1 MARHQQTL
9 MQTPGNTSTRAAWVG
24 LVILTI
30 VWSLNWSVM
39 KVATRYAGPFTF
51 SAQRYVI
58 GTVVLFALLLLQ
70 RKSLKPTP
78 WLPTIAIGL
87 AQTCAFQALAQWALM
102 SGGAG
107 KTALLAY
114 TMPFW
119 VVPLAWWW
127 IHEKPGL
134 KRWLCIAIAAAGF
147 ICVVE
152 PWRPLGAPHSIA
164 LALLAGLAWA
174 IATVLSKRL
183 FQQHPEVTPL
193 RLTAWQMLIGTLGLV
208 ILTFAARERAV
219 AWNDEYVA
227 ALLYNGLL
235 SSGVCWALWAL
246 VVQRLSANVA
256 GLTSLAVP
264 VAGVLFAWGLLD
276 ERPSQAEWTGIVL
289 IGIALFVLQ
298 FRRRM
303 PA

>member
-1 MARHQQTL
+1 MNRPA
-9 MQTPGNTSTRAAWVG
+9 SSRAAWIG
-24 LVILTI
+24 LLILTV

-39 KVATRYAGPFTF
+39 KVAMRDSGPFTF
-51 SAQRYVI
+51 SALRYVI
-58 GTVVLFALLLLQ
+58 GTLVLFALLAL
-70 RKSLKPTP
+70 RRNALKPTP
-78 WLPTIAIGL
+78 WLPTIVIGL
-87 AQTCAFQALAQWALM
+87 MQTTAFQALAQWALV

-127 IHEKPGL
+127 LHDKPGPR
-134 KRWLCIAIAAAGF
+134 RWFCIAIAAAGF

-152 PWRPLGAPHSIA
+152 PWRPLGEPRSIM

-183 FQQHPEVTPL
+183 FQQHPDVTPL
-193 RLTAWQMLIGTLGLV
+193 RLTAWQMLVGTLGLV
-208 ILTFAARERAV
+208 VLMSLSHERAV
-219 AWNDEYVA
+219 AWTGTYIA

-235 SSGVCWALWAL
+235 SSGVCWVLWAL
-246 VVQRLSANVA
+246 VVQKLSANAA

-264 VAGVLFAWGLLD
+264 VAGVLFAWGLLH
-276 ERPSQAEWTGIVL
+276 ERPSGPEWIGIVL
-289 IGIALFVLQ
+289 IGAALFVLN
-298 FRRRM
+298 FVRRM
-303 PA
+303 RA

>member
-1 MARHQQTL
+1 MTRR
-9 MQTPGNTSTRAAWVG
+9 PERAAWIG
-24 LVILTI
+24 LLILTV
-30 VWSLNWSVM
+30 VWSLNWTVM
-39 KVATRYAGPFTF
+39 KVAMRYSGPFTF

-58 GTVVLFALLLLQ
+58 GTVVLFALLALRRNALQ
-70 RKSLKPTP
+70 PTP

-87 AQTCAFQALAQWALM
+87 CQTTAFQALAQWALV

-127 IHEKPGL
+127 VHEKPGPV
-134 KRWLCIAIAAAGF
+134 RWVCIAIAAAGF
-147 ICVVE
+147 ACVVE
-152 PWRPLGAPHSIA
+152 PWRPLGAPHSVM

-174 IATVLSKRL
+174 VATVLSKRL
-183 FQQHPEVTPL
+183 FQHHPEVTPL
-193 RLTAWQMLIGTLGLV
+193 QLTAWQMLVGTLGLV
-208 ILTFAARERAV
+208 ILAFAARERAV
-219 AWNDEYVA
+219 AWTGGYVA

-235 SSGVCWALWAL
+235 SSGVCWVLWAL

-264 VAGVLFAWGLLD
+264 VAGVLFAWGLLA
-276 ERPSQAEWTGIVL
+276 ERPSLAEWIGIVL
-289 IGIALFVLQ
+289 IGIALLALQ
-298 FRRRM
+298 FRRRV

>member
-1 MARHQQTL
+1 MNRPA
-9 MQTPGNTSTRAAWVG
+9 STRAAWIG
-24 LVILTI
+24 LLILTI

-39 KVATRYAGPFTF
+39 KVAMRDSGPFTF
-51 SAQRYVI
+51 SALRYVI
-58 GTVVLFALLLLQ
+58 GTVVLFALLAM
-70 RKSLKPTP
+70 RHDGLKPTP
-78 WLPTIAIGL
+78 WLPTLAIGL
-87 AQTCAFQALAQWALM
+87 TQTAAFQALAQWALV

-127 IHEKPGL
+127 LNDKPGPR
-134 KRWLCIAIAAAGF
+134 RWFCIAIAAAGF

-152 PWRPLGAPHSIA
+152 PWRPLGEPHSIM
-164 LALLAGLAWA
+164 LAILAGFAWA

-183 FQQHPEVTPL
+183 FQQHPDMTPL

-208 ILTFAARERAV
+208 VLALLGHERAV
-219 AWNDEYVA
+219 AWTGSYIA

-235 SSGVCWALWAL
+235 SSGVCWVLWAL
-246 VVQRLSANVA
+246 AVQKLPANVA

-276 ERPSQAEWTGIVL
+276 ERPSAPEWVGIAL
-289 IGIALFVLQ
+289 IGLALFVLN
-298 FRRRM
+298 FMRRM
-303 PA
+303 RA

>member
-1 MARHQQTL
+1 MNRPA
-9 MQTPGNTSTRAAWVG
+9 STRAAWIG
-24 LVILTI
+24 LLILTI

-39 KVATRYAGPFTF
+39 KVAMRDSGPFTF
-51 SAQRYVI
+51 STLRYMI
-58 GTVVLFALLLLQ
+58 GTAVLFALLMM
-70 RKSLKPTP
+70 RRDGLKPTP

-87 AQTCAFQALAQWALM
+87 TQTAAFQALAQWALV

-127 IHEKPGL
+127 LNDKPGPR
-134 KRWLCIAIAAAGF
+134 RWFCIAIAAAGF
-147 ICVVE
+147 ICVVQ
-152 PWRPLGAPHSIA
+152 PWRPLGAPHSIV
-164 LALLAGLAWA
+164 LAVLAGLAWA

-183 FQQHPEVTPL
+183 FQQYPEVTPL

-208 ILTFAARERAV
+208 VLTLLSHERAV
-219 AWNDEYVA
+219 SWTGSYIA

-235 SSGVCWALWAL
+235 SSGVCWVLWAL
-246 VVQRLSANVA
+246 VVQKLPANVA

-264 VAGVLFAWGLLD
+264 VAGVLFAWGLLH
-276 ERPSQAEWTGIVL
+276 ERPSAPEW
-289 IGIALFVLQ
+289 IGIALIGLALFVLN
-298 FRRRM
+298 FVRRVR
-303 PA
+303 A

>member
-1 MARHQQTL
+1 MPNRHA
-9 MQTPGNTSTRAAWVG
+9 PERAAWIG
-24 LVILTI
+24 LAILTI
-30 VWSLNWSVM
+30 VWSLNWTVM
-39 KVATRYAGPFTF
+39 KVATHYSGPFTF

-58 GTVVLFALLLLQ
+58 GTAVLFALLAL
-70 RKSLKPTP
+70 RRNSLKPTP

-87 AQTCAFQALAQWALM
+87 TQTMAFQALAQWALV

-127 IHEKPGL
+127 VHEKPGFT
-134 KRWLCIAIAAAGF
+134 RWLCIVIAAAGF
-147 ICVVE
+147 VCVVE
-152 PWRPLGAPHSIA
+152 PWKPLGAPDSIA
-164 LALLAGLAWA
+164 LALLAGVAWA
-174 IATVLSKRL
+174 VATVLSKRL
-183 FQQHPEVTPL
+183 FQQHPDVSPL
-193 RLTAWQMLIGTLGLV
+193 RLTAWQMLVGTIGLV
-208 ILTFAARERAV
+208 IV
-219 AWNDEYVA
+219 ALVMPQRPVDWTGTYIA

-235 SSGVCWALWAL
+235 SSGVCWVLWAL

-276 ERPSQAEWTGIVL
+276 ERPSQAEWIGVVL
-289 IGIALFVLQ
+289 IGIALFALQ

>member
-1 MARHQQTL
+1 MPNAHA
-9 MQTPGNTSTRAAWVG
+9 PERAAWIG

-30 VWSLNWSVM
+30 VWSLNWTVM
-39 KVATRYAGPFTF
+39 KVATHYSGPFTF

-58 GTVVLFALLLLQ
+58 GTVVLFALLAL
-70 RKSLKPTP
+70 RRNSLKPTP
-78 WLPTIAIGL
+78 WLPTILIGL
-87 AQTCAFQALAQWALM
+87 TQTMAFQALAQWALV

-127 IHEKPGL
+127 VHEKPGFT
-134 KRWLCIAIAAAGF
+134 RWLCIVIAAAGF
-147 ICVVE
+147 VCVVE
-152 PWRPLGAPHSIA
+152 PWKPLGAPDSIA
-164 LALLAGLAWA
+164 LALLAGVAWA
-174 IATVLSKRL
+174 VATVLSKRL
-183 FQQHPEVTPL
+183 FQQHPDVSPL
-193 RLTAWQMLIGTLGLV
+193 RLTAWQMLVGTIGLV
-208 ILTFAARERAV
+208 IV
-219 AWNDEYVA
+219 ALVMPLRPVDWTGTYIA

-235 SSGVCWALWAL
+235 SSGVCWVLWAL

-276 ERPSQAEWTGIVL
+276 ERPSQAEWIGVVL
-289 IGIALFVLQ
+289 IGIALFALQ

>member
-1 MARHQQTL
+1 MA
-9 MQTPGNTSTRAAWVG
+9 
-24 LVILTI
+24 ILTI
-30 VWSLNWSVM
+30 VWSLNWTVM
-39 KVATRYAGPFTF
+39 KVATHYSGPFTF

-58 GTVVLFALLLLQ
+58 GTVVLFALLAL
-70 RKSLKPTP
+70 RRTSLKPTP
-78 WLPTIAIGL
+78 WLPTILIGL
-87 AQTCAFQALAQWALM
+87 TQTMAFQALAQWALV

-127 IHEKPGL
+127 LHEKPGFT
-134 KRWLCIAIAAAGF
+134 RGLCIVIAATGF
-147 ICVVE
+147 VCVVG
-152 PWRPLGAPHSIA
+152 PWRPLGAPHSVA

-193 RLTAWQMLIGTLGLV
+193 RLTAWQMLVGTVGL
-208 ILTFAARERAV
+208 IIV
-219 AWNDEYVA
+219 ALVTPQRPVDWTGTYIA

-235 SSGVCWALWAL
+235 SSGVCWVLWAL

-264 VAGVLFAWGLLD
+264 VAGVLFAWGLLH
-276 ERPSQAEWTGIVL
+276 EQPSNPEWAGIVL
-289 IGIALFVLQ
+289 IGIALLALQ

>member
-1 MARHQQTL
+1 MTRH
-9 MQTPGNTSTRAAWVG
+9 PERAAWIG
-24 LVILTI
+24 LLILTI

-39 KVATRYAGPFTF
+39 KVAMRDSGPFTF
-51 SAQRYVI
+51 SALRYVI
-58 GTVVLFALLLLQ
+58 GTLVLFALLALRRNALN
-70 RKSLKPTP
+70 PTP
-78 WLPTIAIGL
+78 WLPTILIGL
-87 AQTCAFQALAQWALM
+87 AQTTAFQALAQWALV

-127 IHEKPGL
+127 LHEKPGPR
-134 KRWLCIAIAAAGF
+134 RWFCIAIAAAGF

-152 PWRPLGAPHSIA
+152 PWHPLGAPHSIV
-164 LALLAGLAWA
+164 LAVLAGLAWA
-174 IATVLSKRL
+174 VATVLSKRL
-183 FQQHPEVTPL
+183 FQRHPDVTPL
-193 RLTAWQMLIGTLGLV
+193 RLTAWQMLVGTIGLV
-208 ILTFAARERAV
+208 VLMLLSHERPV
-219 AWNDEYVA
+219 AWTGTYVA

-235 SSGVCWALWAL
+235 SSGVCWVLWAL
-246 VVQRLSANVA
+246 IVQRLSANVA

-264 VAGVLFAWGLLD
+264 VAGVLFAWSLLH
-276 ERPSQAEWTGIVL
+276 ERPSGPEWIGIVL
-289 IGIALFVLQ
+289 IGTALFALQ

>member
-1 MARHQQTL
+1 MTQAS
-9 MQTPGNTSTRAAWVG
+9 STRAAWLG
-24 LVILTI
+24 LLVLTI
-30 VWSLNWSVM
+30 VWSLNWTVM
-39 KVATRYAGPFTF
+39 KVATHYSGPFTF

-58 GTVVLFALLLLQ
+58 GTAVLFTLLAL
-70 RKSLKPTP
+70 RRNSLKPTP

-87 AQTCAFQALAQWALM
+87 CQTMAFQALAQWALV

-134 KRWLCIAIAAAGF
+134 TRWLCIAIAAAGF
-147 ICVVE
+147 VCVVE

-174 IATVLSKRL
+174 VATVLSKRL
-183 FQQHPEVTPL
+183 FQQYPDVTPL
-193 RLTAWQMLIGTLGLV
+193 RLTAWQMLVGTLGLV
-208 ILTFAARERAV
+208 IV
-219 AWNDEYVA
+219 ALIVPQRPVDWTGTYIA

-235 SSGVCWALWAL
+235 SSGVCWVLWAL

-264 VAGVLFAWGLLD
+264 VAGVLFAWGLLH
-276 ERPSQAEWTGIVL
+276 EQPSNPEWIGIVL
-289 IGIALFVLQ
+289 IGVALLALQ

>member
-1 MARHQQTL
+1 MTRHPQ
-9 MQTPGNTSTRAAWVG
+9 RAAWIG
-24 LVILTI
+24 LLILTI

-39 KVATRYAGPFTF
+39 KVAMRDSGPFTF
-51 SAQRYVI
+51 STMRYVI
-58 GTVVLFALLLLQ
+58 GTLVLFALLVL
-70 RKSLKPTP
+70 RRNSLKPTP
-78 WLPTIAIGL
+78 WLPTILIGL
-87 AQTCAFQALAQWALM
+87 TQTTAFQALAQWALV

-127 IHEKPGL
+127 VNEKPGL

-164 LALLAGLAWA
+164 LAILAGLAWA

-183 FQQHPEVTPL
+183 FQQCPDVTPL
-193 RLTAWQMLIGTLGLV
+193 RLTAWQMLVGTVGLV
-208 ILTFAARERAV
+208 ILTLLTRERAV
-219 AWNDEYVA
+219 TWTGTYIA

-235 SSGVCWALWAL
+235 SSGVCWVLWAL

-264 VAGVLFAWGLLD
+264 VAGVLFAWGLLH
-276 ERPSQAEWTGIVL
+276 ERPSGPEWIGIVL
-289 IGIALFVLQ
+289 IGVALFVLN

-303 PA
+303 RA

>member
-1 MARHQQTL
+1 MTDTRD
-9 MQTPGNTSTRAAWVG
+9 STRAAWIG
-24 LVILTI
+24 LLVLTV

-39 KVATRYAGPFTF
+39 KVATRYSGPFTF

-58 GTVVLFALLLLQ
+58 GTVVLFALLALQ
-70 RKSLKPTP
+70 RRNLKPTP

-87 AQTCAFQALAQWALM
+87 CQTCAFQALAQWALV

-114 TMPFW
+114 SMPFW

-127 IHEKPGL
+127 LHEKPGL
-134 KRWLCIAIAAAGF
+134 ARWICIALAAAGF
-147 ICVVE
+147 VCVVE
-152 PWRPLGAPHSIA
+152 PWRPIGAPHSIM

-174 IATVLSKRL
+174 IATVLSKWV
-183 FQQHPEVTPL
+183 FQKYPEVTPL

-208 ILTFAARERAV
+208 VLALAARERAT
-219 AWNDEYVA
+219 AWTGEYIA

-235 SSGVCWALWAL
+235 SSGVCWVLWAL
-246 VVQRLSANVA
+246 IVQRLSANVA

-264 VAGVLFAWGLLD
+264 VAGVLFAWGLLS
-276 ERPSQAEWTGIVL
+276 ERPTLAEWAGIVL
-289 IGIALFVLQ
+289 IGIALAALQ
-298 FRRRM
+298 FRRRV

>member
-1 MARHQQTL
+1 LA
-9 MQTPGNTSTRAAWVG
+9 V
-24 LVILTI
+24 LTI
-30 VWSLNWSVM
+30 VWSLNWTVM
-39 KVATRYAGPFTF
+39 KVATHYSGPFTF

-58 GTVVLFALLLLQ
+58 GTVVLFALLAL
-70 RKSLKPTP
+70 RRNSLKPTP
-78 WLPTIAIGL
+78 WLPTILIGL
-87 AQTCAFQALAQWALM
+87 TQTMAFQALAQWALV

-127 IHEKPGL
+127 LHEKPGFT
-134 KRWLCIAIAAAGF
+134 RWLCIVIAAAGF
-147 ICVVE
+147 VCVVE

-174 IATVLSKRL
+174 VATVLSKRL

-193 RLTAWQMLIGTLGLV
+193 RLTAWQMLAGTVGL
-208 ILTFAARERAV
+208 IIV
-219 AWNDEYVA
+219 ALVTPQRPVDWTGTYIA

-235 SSGVCWALWAL
+235 SSGVCWVLWAL
-246 VVQRLSANVA
+246 VVHRLSANVA

-264 VAGVLFAWGLLD
+264 VAGVLFAWGLLQ
-276 ERPSQAEWTGIVL
+276 EQPSTPEWVGIVL
-289 IGIALFVLQ
+289 IGMALLALQ

-303 PA
+303 SA

>member
-1 MARHQQTL
+1 MPNRHA
-9 MQTPGNTSTRAAWVG
+9 PERAAWIG
-24 LVILTI
+24 LAILTI
-30 VWSLNWSVM
+30 VWSLNWTVM
-39 KVATRYAGPFTF
+39 KVATRYSGPFTF

-58 GTVVLFALLLLQ
+58 GTVVLFALLAL
-70 RKSLKPTP
+70 RRNSLKPTP
-78 WLPTIAIGL
+78 WLPTILIGL
-87 AQTCAFQALAQWALM
+87 TQTMAFQALAQWALV

-127 IHEKPGL
+127 VHEKPGFT
-134 KRWLCIAIAAAGF
+134 RWLCIVIAAAGF
-147 ICVVE
+147 VCVVE
-152 PWRPLGAPHSIA
+152 PWKPLGAPDSIA
-164 LALLAGLAWA
+164 LALLAGVAWA
-174 IATVLSKRL
+174 VATVLSKRL
-183 FQQHPEVTPL
+183 FQQHPDVSPL
-193 RLTAWQMLIGTLGLV
+193 RLTAWQMLVGTIGLV
-208 ILTFAARERAV
+208 IV
-219 AWNDEYVA
+219 ALVMPQRPGDWTGTYIA

-235 SSGVCWALWAL
+235 SSGVCWVLWAL

-276 ERPSQAEWTGIVL
+276 ERPSQAEWIGVVL
-289 IGIALFVLQ
+289 IGIALFALQ

>member
-1 MARHQQTL
+1 MNRPA
-9 MQTPGNTSTRAAWVG
+9 STRAAWIG
-24 LVILTI
+24 LLILTT

-39 KVATRYAGPFTF
+39 KVAMRDSGPFTF
-51 SAQRYVI
+51 SAMRYVI
-58 GTVVLFALLLLQ
+58 GTAVLFALLAV
-70 RKSLKPTP
+70 RRDGLKPTP
-78 WLPTIAIGL
+78 WLPTIVIGL
-87 AQTCAFQALAQWALM
+87 TQTAAFQALAQWALV

-127 IHEKPGL
+127 LNDKPGPR
-134 KRWLCIAIAAAGF
+134 RWLCIAIAAAGF

-152 PWRPLGAPHSIA
+152 PWHPLGEPHSIM

-183 FQQHPEVTPL
+183 FQRHPEVTPL
-193 RLTAWQMLIGTLGLV
+193 RLTAWQMLIGTIGLV
-208 ILTFAARERAV
+208 ALTLLSHERAV
-219 AWNDEYVA
+219 AWTGSYIA

-235 SSGVCWALWAL
+235 SSGVCWVLWAL
-246 VVQRLSANVA
+246 VVQKLPANVA

-264 VAGVLFAWGLLD
+264 VAGVLFAWGLLH
-276 ERPSQAEWTGIVL
+276 EQPSAPEW
-289 IGIALFVLQ
+289 IGIALIGVALFVLN
-298 FRRRM
+298 FVRRM
-303 PA
+303 RA